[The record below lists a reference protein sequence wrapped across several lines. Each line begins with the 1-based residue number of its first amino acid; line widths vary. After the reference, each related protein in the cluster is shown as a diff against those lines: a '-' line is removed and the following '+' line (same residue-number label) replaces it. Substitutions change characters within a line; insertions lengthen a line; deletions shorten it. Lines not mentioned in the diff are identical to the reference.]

1 VKRSE
6 LVPFMTMFDAPEPN
20 QSIGDRGNTTVPT
33 QALAVMN
40 SPFVHDLAAQLLNRI
55 MATKPSG
62 TEEIIHKAYE
72 SALGR
77 LPEAQETQ
85 RMKAFIEQQT
95 QLLGNKP
102 DSATLAMR
110 EFCHALLCLNEFIYV
125 D

>member
-1 VKRSE
+1 
-6 LVPFMTMFDAPEPN
+6 M
-20 QSIGDRGNTTVPT
+20 
-33 QALAVMN
+33 
-40 SPFVHDLAAQLLNRI
+40 HDLAAQLLNRI

-62 TEEIIHKAYE
+62 TEEIVSRAYE
-72 SALGR
+72 YALGR

-95 QLLGNKP
+95 QLHGNKP
-102 DSATLAMR
+102 DSPTLAMR

>member
-1 VKRSE
+1 
-6 LVPFMTMFDAPEPN
+6 
-20 QSIGDRGNTTVPT
+20 
-33 QALAVMN
+33 
-40 SPFVHDLAAQLLNRI
+40 VHDLAAQLLNRI